1 MVNYYLLNLSFKFH
15 KDLCINVCCK
25 LYLDPFLRHFGW
37 YLGTCFSKPIHEF
50 KLWTQFIWSLKI
62 NEYIIFL
69 LKLEGLSKRKIFPGT
84 ILLLTASCI
93 FLVKA
98 FTLQSCNIKNVY
110 KSFLL
115 SCCVAL
121 FFFTCCIAQI
131 EHWTCQCISLEKVTS
146 EFAVN
151 WVHWTIMANIIISIE
166 KVKVLIV

>member
-1 MVNYYLLNLSFKFH
+1 MFCAHLRARILTKIDLVGNTYLMNLSFKFH

-25 LYLDPFLRHFGW
+25 LYLDPFLRHFGR

-121 FFFTCCIAQI
+121 FFFHLLYCTDWA
-131 EHWTCQCISLEKVTS
+131 L
-146 EFAVN
+146 N
-151 WVHWTIMANIIISIE
+151 MPVHFFRKGDIRICS
-166 KVKVLIV
+166 